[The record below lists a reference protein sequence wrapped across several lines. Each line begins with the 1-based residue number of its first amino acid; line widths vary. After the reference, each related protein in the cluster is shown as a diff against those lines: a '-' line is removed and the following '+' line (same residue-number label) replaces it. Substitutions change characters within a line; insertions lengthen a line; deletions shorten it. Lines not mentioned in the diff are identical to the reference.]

1 MRSRTLKSRQRGI
14 ALLTAIL
21 LVALGTIL
29 ATGIAYQNAMTARR
43 GTATFAFDQSL
54 QVAEAAEALAAY
66 ALAQDMKDSPNVDTP
81 SEAWAKPFGPVE
93 VVPGVALEAKLEDAN
108 SRFNLNSLVGPDGKR
123 EPNAVAEFKHL
134 LQLLELEEKW
144 ASLLVDWIDRDH
156 EPEGFDGAEDSL
168 YTSQTPAY
176 RTPDRPITS
185 ISELL
190 ALPGFGRDRYLKL
203 APHVV
208 ALPQDAKVNICT
220 AGGIVVDAL
229 TATANTQGRVEF
241 SGPDSIV
248 NKARSSTGTNGTGTG
263 TTTTTTNGGNGCALP
278 KDTFLTTMSNPDDQT
293 FLRGHIEEKSNYFRL
308 TSIVTVGNTQF
319 ALYSLLYRNGG
330 QVRPIMRSFSAD

>member
-1 MRSRTLKSRQRGI
+1 MNRQRGI

-54 QVAEAAEALAAY
+54 GIAEAAEALAGY
-66 ALAQDMKDSPNVDTP
+66 ALAQDNKDNPNQDFP
-81 SEAWAKPFGPVE
+81 AENWAKPFGPVE
-93 VVPGVALEAKLEDAN
+93 VTPGVALEAKLEDATG
-108 SRFNLNSLVGPDGKR
+108 RFNLNSLVKADGTADPD
-123 EPNAVAEFKHL
+123 AVAEFKYL
-134 LQLLELEEKW
+134 LRMLELEEKW

-156 EPEGFDGAEDSL
+156 EPYGFDGAEDSL
-168 YTSQTPAY
+168 YSSQTPAY

-203 APHVV
+203 APYVV
-208 ALPQDAKVNICT
+208 ALPQDAKLNICT
-220 AGGIVVDAL
+220 ASGLVLDAM
-229 TATANTQGRVEF
+229 TATDSNKEGSKEYSGTATVLEKSRQGACFPSKETFV
-241 SGPDSIV
+241 
-248 NKARSSTGTNGTGTG
+248 STLAQADQQKV
-263 TTTTTTNGGNGCALP
+263 GNRL
-278 KDTFLTTMSNPDDQT
+278 L
-293 FLRGHIEEKSNYFRL
+293 EKSNYFRL

-319 ALYSLLYRNGG
+319 ALYSLIYRNGS
-330 QVRPIMRSFSAD
+330 QVRPIMRSFSSD